1 MSVLRYCCFRWLVYD
16 RALVFEP
23 SRPLACIMMLV
34 WLIYVFRVVLWYLP
48 VSPWS
53 WSYTFACMISVQLN
67 RGRHKLVSEPTACRN
82 PPSNSLAEVE
92 SSRWKTFT
100 NMAVR
105 PMGPRRHWVVLGS
118 FTPRSLL
125 WDSELSS
132 IRVKWSLLNLTIG
145 SRYHF
150 HPESPLLLMIVCCTR
165 RPWRYSPLL
174 TRELVFIAFAIPLPP
189 STLMD
194 NYL

>member
-1 MSVLRYCCFRWLVYD
+1 
-16 RALVFEP
+16 
-23 SRPLACIMMLV
+23 
-34 WLIYVFRVVLWYLP
+34 
-48 VSPWS
+48 
-53 WSYTFACMISVQLN
+53 MISVRLN

-82 PPSNSLAEVE
+82 PPSNSLAKVE
-92 SSRWKTFT
+92 SRLYKTFT

-132 IRVKWSLLNLTIG
+132 IRVKCILLNLTLG

-165 RPWRYSPLL
+165 RFRRYSLIFSRDFVPI
-174 TRELVFIAFAIPLPP
+174 TFAIP
-189 STLMD
+189 D
-194 NYL
+194 HR